1 MARYRRGRS
10 YRGRVRRRS
19 KRYAKRG
26 RKLRAGKIGFRM

>member
-10 YRGRVRRRS
+10 YRGKSRRR

-26 RKLRAGKIGFRM
+26 KRLRAGKIGFRM